1 MLLSRGKNSDVRFI
15 ARYNLSVKNLCRY
28 LLVSSGFWP
37 DFRTCTSGMFPKYMD
52 IAELNST
59 IASGINANGT
69 EKWLRL
75 T

>member
-15 ARYNLSVKNLCRY
+15 ARYDLSVKNLCRY

-37 DFRTCTSGMFPKYMD
+37 EFRTCTSGVFPNAMD
-52 IAELNST
+52 INGMKST
-59 IASGINANGT
+59 IHSGINANGT
-69 EKWLRL
+69 EKWLRP